1 MIELCFNFV
10 VEVNEELFIV
20 AFFSHASS
28 THCCHVFFDESFVH
42 SLGATL
48 ATGAIGAASPVYI
61 ARVVTTSLSS
71 SLSSPTGYTLNKL
84 ATLAAKLDEEEL
96 AIAACAL
103 LAGGVKLLATGV
115 RLQSF

>member
-10 VEVNEELFIV
+10 VEVNEDLFIV

-28 THCCHVFFDESFVH
+28 THCCIVFF
-42 SLGATL
+42 GATL
-48 ATGAIGAASPVYI
+48 PTGAIGAAPPVYT

-103 LAGGVKLLATGV
+103 LADRVKLLAIGV
-115 RLQSF
+115 RHQNF